1 MAHAPFISIIGK
13 AFYFIIASL
22 VRMRV
27 LPWVLPSTR
36 DFVPHLRRVM
46 VTAATYLDVPR
57 DQLRWKVRLNDV
69 SGFF

>member
-36 DFVPHLRRVM
+36 
-46 VTAATYLDVPR
+46 
-57 DQLRWKVRLNDV
+57 
-69 SGFF
+69 